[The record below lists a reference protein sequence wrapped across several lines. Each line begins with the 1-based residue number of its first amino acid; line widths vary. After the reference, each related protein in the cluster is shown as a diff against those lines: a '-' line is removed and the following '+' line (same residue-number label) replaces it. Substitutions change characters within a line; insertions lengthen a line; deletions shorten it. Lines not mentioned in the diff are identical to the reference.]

1 MHLVKMNCSREWK
14 PVVVMVAVN
23 FALAMVNLLLK
34 KVLNEGV
41 NQLIIVTY
49 RQSISAI
56 FLAPIA
62 YFWERVTL
70 TQYLF
75 LLGLQYTSATFS
87 CAFLNMVPVNTF
99 LLALPFGLEKVNL
112 KSNGGRAKVLG
123 TLVCISGALLLT
135 LYKGMPISN
144 PHSQAS
150 IHITNHG
157 NMLIPAKKERWA
169 IGSILLAVGCLLWS
183 SWFLIQTRIGKRYPC
198 QYSSTAI
205 FNFFGALQS
214 GVLSL
219 MIERNRAM
227 WVLKGK
233 LEILSVMYA
242 GMVGSGLCYVA
253 MSWCLK
259 QRGPVFTSAFTP
271 FIQIFVAIFDF
282 SILHEQI
289 YLGSILGSILVIAG
303 MYVLLW
309 GKINEEAECAKQ
321 GQAAEEAPDC
331 NQVLPVTNQPKV
343 VLDQL

>member
-1 MHLVKMNCSREWK
+1 MIEDTIFATLVFNS
-14 PVVVMVAVN
+14 
-23 FALAMVNLLLK
+23 
-34 KVLNEGV
+34 
-41 NQLIIVTY
+41 Y
-49 RQSISAI
+49 S
-56 FLAPIA
+56 
-62 YFWERVTL
+62 
-70 TQYLF
+70 
-75 LLGLQYTSATFS
+75 
-87 CAFLNMVPVNTF
+87 
-99 LLALPFGLEKVNL
+99 LEKVNL

-242 GMVGSGLCYVA
+242 VSTLF
-253 MSWCLK
+253 K
-259 QRGPVFTSAFTP
+259 
-271 FIQIFVAIFDF
+271 IQNIAKHIIDVNH
-282 SILHEQI
+282 SII
-289 YLGSILGSILVIAG
+289 G
-303 MYVLLW
+303 
-309 GKINEEAECAKQ
+309 
-321 GQAAEEAPDC
+321 
-331 NQVLPVTNQPKV
+331 
-343 VLDQL
+343 